1 MQGHHHQG
9 HRHQGHHE
17 SVARKHTLIYSE
29 QCPNCMRFLDALRRT
44 SIHPHV
50 AAVDVHTLSKDVVA
64 GLSAV
69 PALVDGDSGATLY
82 GTKAF
87 EWLKQFE
94 GDVQLDA
101 FSADHGSLA
110 FSDWSSAHGYAS
122 YAEPYGPFE
131 AVAEQ

>member
-1 MQGHHHQG
+1 MQ
-9 HRHQGHHE
+9 RHHE
-17 SVARKHTLIYSE
+17 SSARKHTLIYSE

-44 SIHPHV
+44 SIHPQV
-50 AAVDVHTLSKDVVA
+50 AVLDVHTLSKDVVA

-94 GDVQLDA
+94 GDVELDA
-101 FSADHGSLA
+101 FQAGHSGLA

-122 YAEPYGPFE
+122 YAEGYGPFE
-131 AVAEQ
+131 AMGDEH